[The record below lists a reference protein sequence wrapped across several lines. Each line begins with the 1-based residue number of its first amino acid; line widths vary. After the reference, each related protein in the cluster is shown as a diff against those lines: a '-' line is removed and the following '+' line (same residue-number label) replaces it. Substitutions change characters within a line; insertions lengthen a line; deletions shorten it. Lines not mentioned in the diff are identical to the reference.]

1 MGLWVYEAIFF
12 NKFNGVI
19 FIEAQI
25 NFFSILEFIFCDRDL
40 NQIKTSRELDLP
52 LIGGNGTMLSFLF
65 SIEKSLSQCLVGIND
80 RRGIEMK

>member
-1 MGLWVYEAIFF
+1 MGLWVYELFF
-12 NKFNGVI
+12 YKFNGVI

>member
-40 NQIKTSRELDLP
+40 NQIKTSHELDLS

-80 RRGIEMK
+80 RKGEE